1 MKISHRL
8 ETVASFVARGS
19 FIADIGSDHATV
31 PIYLYENG
39 VIEHAMAVENKIGP
53 YSRMVKALEEAGY
66 LEQSYPSLSS
76 GIEKLMPEVDT
87 LVIAGMGARL
97 ILSILESH
105 KEKLSNVKTIILDA
119 HNERELLFEPLR
131 GLGYSLASN
140 SFIEEE
146 NVSYDVMKLVKEAKV
161 VPYTPKEAL
170 FGPLNLKNKPEAWV
184 KFWKKEEGRLS
195 KILETNNLPE
205 DKRNEYSK
213 MVEMIKEALNEN

>member
-1 MKISHRL
+1 MKISYRL

-19 FIADIGSDHATV
+19 FIADIGSDHATL

-39 VIEHAMAVENKIGP
+39 VIEHAMTVENKIGP

-76 GIEKLMPEVDT
+76 GIEKLLPEVDT

-97 ILSILESH
+97 ILSILENH

-146 NVSYDVMKLVKEAKV
+146 NVSYDVMKWVKEAKE
-161 VPYTPKEAL
+161 VPYTPEESL
-170 FGPLNLKNKPEAWV
+170 FGPLNLKNKHEAWV
-184 KFWKKEEGRLS
+184 RFWKKEEGRLS
-195 KILETNNLPE
+195 KILESSNLPE
-205 DKRNEYSK
+205 NKRKEYSK
-213 MVEMIKEALNEN
+213 TVEMIKEALNEN